1 MHLQLRLVIIS
12 RMEECLAVGNS
23 SSKFLEEERER
34 MKGDEEGGEGGEDR
48 AHWPGA
54 RPVYDSRMTLV
65 EPRTRR
71 SPNAAESEIHDA
83 RF

>member
-1 MHLQLRLVIIS
+1 M
-12 RMEECLAVGNS
+12 
-23 SSKFLEEERER
+23 KKEEEE
-34 MKGDEEGGEGGEDR
+34 KVGGDR

-71 SPNAAESEIHDA
+71 SPNAVESEIHDA